1 MSFRYTVGLQN
12 VGSYQVSG
20 RPWLKTAAF
29 SGVQSIFY
37 EFPNVTD
44 FIKVINDVNG
54 DTANLD
60 IVFCEPRRS
69 ANMPDG
75 NEYLS
80 TSITATQEVTLSMWV
95 KFDVLANPTPGDV
108 RIANFTGTGV
118 DIRVQTRNV
127 DEIRTVVSSGGTT
140 TATTSTSPLAI
151 NEWFNMIFVVKSGDS
166 KIYLNGQLL
175 TETVNTQTIS
185 AAFDNLSLGS
195 TSSNNDGSYS
205 NIYLFNRALTE
216 SEIAKVYNGSYKTS
230 PDNSS
235 IIPDLTSWWAFE
247 DNNYKT
253 FFTQADTTTTIFD
266 RVSSN
271 NLVLDSGALT
281 FEDGYQLDNALSRHK
296 ITLVDQQ
303 EITLNCKAKQ
313 IFLRSTADV
322 DVSICAG
329 LTGIP
334 AARMYELTGP
344 GIDE

>member
-303 EITLNCKAKQ
+303 EITLNCKAKTD
-313 IFLRSTADV
+313 LPKV
-322 DVSICAG
+322 HC
-329 LTGIP
+329 
-334 AARMYELTGP
+334 
-344 GIDE
+344 

>member
-1 MSFRYTVGLQN
+1 MSFKYTAGLN
-12 VGSYQVSG
+12 NMGSYQVSG
-20 RPWLKTAAF
+20 RPWLKTATFTA
-29 SGVQSIFY
+29 VQSRFY

-95 KFDVLANPTPGDV
+95 KFDTLANPPGDV

-118 DIRVQTRNV
+118 DIRIQTRSI

-140 TATTSTSPLAI
+140 TKTTSTSPLAI

-271 NLVLDSGALT
+271 NLALNSGYLT

-334 AARMYELTGP
+334 AERMYELTGP